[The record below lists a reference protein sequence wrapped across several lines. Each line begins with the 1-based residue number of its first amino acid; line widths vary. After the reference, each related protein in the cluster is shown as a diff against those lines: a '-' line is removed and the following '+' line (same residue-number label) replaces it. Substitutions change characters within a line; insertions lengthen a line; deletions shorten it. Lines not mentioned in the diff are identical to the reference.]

1 MCSLCLCT
9 GLPKDVLTLLCIFL
23 AASPPI
29 HEATLKTAFELSAPS
44 EGKGLDFVL
53 QEALDQICQFF
64 PQGRA
69 LSAKHLRAV
78 FHFSFKEWLKPLL
91 GNAALERGNALLA
104 GQCCLAIASSSPGN
118 QFYSAKGGFRKA
130 ELLQQLVDAQLL
142 EESEAV
148 TLKSVRRLQRVR
160 QLSRVNCEHC
170 IVLTNYLDRAALPE
184 SDITAKLLLKLVGP
198 KLVTEALEQQGTSH
212 EVANLLLKA
221 ILVGLR
227 CAVSMFG
234 SAALAGGG
242 ACWGVLLLVVHAW
255 LFNCYA
261 TCSHP

>member
-1 MCSLCLCT
+1 
-9 GLPKDVLTLLCIFL
+9 VLTLLCIFL
-23 AASPPI
+23 AASSQI
-29 HEATLKTAFELSAPS
+29 DEATLTTAFELSAP
-44 EGKGLDFVL
+44 EGEGLDHGL
-53 QEALDQICQFF
+53 QEALDKISQFF
-64 PQGRA
+64 PQRQA
-69 LSAKHLRAV
+69 LSARHLRAV
-78 FHFSFKEWLKPLL
+78 FHFSFKEWLEQFL
-91 GNAALERGNALLA
+91 GNAALKRGNVLLA
-104 GQCCLAIASSSPGN
+104 GQCCLAIASSSRPGN

-160 QLSRVNCEHC
+160 QLSHVNCEHC
-170 IVLTNYLDRAALPE
+170 IVLANYLDRAALPE
-184 SDITAKLLLKLVGP
+184 PDITAKLLLKLVGP